1 VIRSKHLHVIGY
13 TNNELRPEQRR
24 DALVLVA
31 EHAAAGRLTVQHRI
45 APLTEVTDA
54 WTSGDAGRIVLT
66 P

>member
-1 VIRSKHLHVIGY
+1 M
-13 TNNELRPEQRR
+13 
-24 DALVLVA
+24 LVA
-31 EHAAAGRLTVQHRI
+31 EHAAAGRLTVQHRV